1 MVLNWK
7 LRALKRK
14 KQSIPSFEEVTVSP
28 AEYPALLHEVYRN
41 ESFAKPENASDA
53 EMEKLLVQHYA
64 KRDDNLVLLANRRAE
79 AVKNWLVLKGK
90 LPDERIYLLASKKGE
105 AEKDRPAH
113 RVDFNLRWK
122 N

>member
-41 ESFAKPENASDA
+41 ESFAKPENAPDA